1 MQEFEDI
8 TLFCLRRLQQ
18 EPLIKD
24 QYQGVGIFCHY
35 LLISAVS
42 PSQLQV
48 DEQIGETDVSGIEV
62 LLTGLHAE
70 RTSHVGLAAACCT
83 GDEQVPVFSDIFA
96 GGKTAYELLVLLAP
110 GCVID
115 IHDTCI
121 RLVESGIFDQPL

>member
-18 EPLIKD
+18 EPLIKN

-48 DEQIGETDVSGIEV
+48 DEQIGEADVSGIEV

-96 GGKTAYELLVLLAP
+96 VIIP
-110 GCVID
+110 GLFEPPVR
-115 IHDTCI
+115 TL
-121 RLVESGIFDQPL
+121 RATVPEP

>member
-1 MQEFEDI
+1 MISSPPVQEFEDI

-24 QYQGVGIFCHY
+24 QYQGGGIFCHY

-48 DEQIGETDVSGIEV
+48 DEQIGEADVSGIEV

-70 RTSHVGLAAACCT
+70 RTSHVGLAAA
-83 GDEQVPVFSDIFA
+83 
-96 GGKTAYELLVLLAP
+96 
-110 GCVID
+110 
-115 IHDTCI
+115 
-121 RLVESGIFDQPL
+121 